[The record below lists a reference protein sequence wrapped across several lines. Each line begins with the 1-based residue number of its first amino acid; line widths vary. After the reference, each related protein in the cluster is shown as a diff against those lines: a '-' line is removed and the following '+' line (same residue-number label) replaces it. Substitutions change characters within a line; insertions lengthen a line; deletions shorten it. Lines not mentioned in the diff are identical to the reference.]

1 MVVKLEK
8 KINYLKERLDLENLP
23 GWEAQKKMAAIPIN
37 TFTENFFLNPKD
49 YKKAGVAIILFNCD
63 EKLKFYLTKRSN
75 DLEHHKGQISFP
87 GGSIDNK
94 ESILMAAAREAEEE
108 IGVQR
113 HQIEYIGSLSPLYIP
128 VSGFK
133 IFPSVWF
140 ASVKPRVK
148 LNPKEVSD
156 IFEIELD
163 EVLNEEIVSQKKIT
177 LNSKNFNAPAFQFK
191 DCLVW
196 GATAM
201 ILSELK
207 EILREI

>member
-1 MVVKLEK
+1 MKLDK
-8 KINYLKERLDLENLP
+8 KINYLKERLDVQSLP
-23 GWEAQKKMAAIPIN
+23 GWEAQKKMAAIPID
-37 TFTENFFLNPKD
+37 TYTENFFLNPKD
-49 YKKAGVAIILFNCD
+49 YKKAGVAIILFNF
-63 EKLKFYLTKRSN
+63 EQTIKFYLTKRS
-75 DLEHHKGQISFP
+75 DSLEHHKGQISFP
-87 GGSIDNK
+87 GGSVDGK
-94 ESILMAAAREAEEE
+94 ESILMTAAREAEEE
-108 IGVQR
+108 IGVKR

-140 ASVKPRVK
+140 AGVRPKVK

-156 IFEIELD
+156 IFEIEVD
-163 EVLNEEIVSQKKIT
+163 EVLNEEIFSHKKISF
-177 LNSKNFNAPAFQFK
+177 NSKVFNAPAFQFK